1 MKSAR
6 EMAIKELFPI
16 GAAPILQTKTKS
28 FRTPRLLIVTEETWI
43 KHNLTSWSLYHA
55 S

>member
-1 MKSAR
+1 
-6 EMAIKELFPI
+6 MAIKELFQT

-28 FRTPRLLIVTEETWI
+28 FPTPRFLIVTVQAWI

>member
-1 MKSAR
+1 M
-6 EMAIKELFPI
+6 EMTIKELFSA
-16 GAAPILQTKTKS
+16 GAAPILQTNTKR
-28 FRTPRLLIVTEETWI
+28 FPIPRFLIVTVETWI